1 MKKFTRIMATVATV
15 SMLLVGCSSGAAQ
28 PQNKTTK
35 DFTSQLTFD
44 GSSTLAPV
52 VSKISQDFQDQYQT
66 WDKVDAAFPS
76 EKIAINVVSGGSGQ
90 GIKSISEKT
99 SDVGMVARSVKAKE
113 KELIPDLQEIQIGI
127 DALTISVNPNN
138 PVLTLK
144 DNLTKDEI
152 VSLFS
157 GEYKYWSDLDPSLP
171 QEEVIV
177 VTRDIGG
184 GAHEVFQSK
193 IMGDAEVKADAIQAP
208 SMGALV
214 QKVIDNDYT
223 IGYASFGMVN
233 QNAGKIVPLKVEGV
247 EPTEEN
253 IISGDYIIQRP
264 LIFVVNGELSSA
276 AKAFMDYATSDK
288 GLSVVADLG
297 FIPTK

>member
-1 MKKFTRIMATVATV
+1 MKKFTKVLFTIITTSA
-15 SMLLVGCSSGAAQ
+15 LLVGCASSSTPS
-28 PQNKTTK
+28 PQTE
-35 DFTSQLTFD
+35 TSTFSAQLTFD

-52 VSKISQDFQDQYQT
+52 ISQIGQTFQEQYQT
-66 WDKVDAAFPS
+66 WDQVDNSFPS
-76 EKIAINVVSGGSGQ
+76 DKIAVNVISGGSGQ
-90 GIKSISEKT
+90 GVKSIIDKT
-99 SDVGMVARSVKAKE
+99 ADVGMVARSVKEDE
-113 KELIPDLQEIQIGI
+113 KAQIPDLQEIQIGI

-138 PVLTLK
+138 PVLTIK

-152 VSLFS
+152 VGLFS

-193 IMGDAEVKADAIQAP
+193 IMGDKEVKADAIQAP

-223 IGYASFGMVN
+223 IGYASFGVVN
-233 QNAGKIVPLKVEGV
+233 QNAGQVIPLKVEGI

-253 IISGDYIIQRP
+253 IKSGAYLIQRP
-264 LIFVVNGELSSA
+264 LILITGGELSPA
-276 AKAFMDYATSDK
+276 ANSFMTYITSDT
-288 GLSVVADLG
+288 GLEIVADLG